1 MGILN
6 KKRCMMYF
14 MITAVVTVTSVI
26 NLKKIY
32 ETHEMLYRLEH
43 WDDLD
48 DNEKEAMETLKFIG
62 TLIATQQSSLF
73 GFLS

>member
-1 MGILN
+1 
-6 KKRCMMYF
+6 MMYF

-43 WDDLD
+43 WDELD

-62 TLIATQQSSLF
+62 KSRIRILQGFFSVRNLLIIIF
-73 GFLS
+73 